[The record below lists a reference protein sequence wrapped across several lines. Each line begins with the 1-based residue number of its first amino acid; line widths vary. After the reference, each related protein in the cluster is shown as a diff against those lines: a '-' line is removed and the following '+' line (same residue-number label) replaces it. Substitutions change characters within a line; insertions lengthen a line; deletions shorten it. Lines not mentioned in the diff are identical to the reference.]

1 MSFDSVRYASNR
13 VAAVVIEIDLDRN
26 DSTYDADFLLDPASY
41 GTPKT
46 TDDSRAYLAG
56 SIITHRWSNCQI
68 PGLSTL
74 PLIKNFEDV
83 NTYPSKVKPGESI
96 GDTARF
102 TAKLDGHF
110 ITDDNYDIPT
120 AYQDGRQL
128 EGSYFAKLIE
138 RNYLK
143 TRPIRVKRGY
153 IENGSFVF
161 TTEHYIVDNY
171 QGPGING
178 VFNIEG
184 RDVLTLTNF
193 NKNKSPLVTDGVL
206 LSSVNNSVTTISFSS
221 ADYVAEYGAI
231 SSTGFISIGKELMSY
246 TVATATTMTVVRAQ
260 FGTTATEHSINAS
273 LQKCDAFESEN
284 IIDIIEYYIDKTEIP
299 STYKDT
305 TNWNA
310 LKAGELSTY
319 NLTNAIFKPAEI
331 KKILNELI
339 QIGGLTVWVDVIA
352 QKIKIVASSLLDNPV
367 ITLNAQEHYIA
378 DTLKTSNKFD
388 KQTTRQFVR
397 WAPLD
402 YSSTEDNNLTR
413 NFRAVD
419 LIEEDA
425 ARENSKSEGKDLVF
439 KWLPNTTDGN
449 QVAVNIVQRN
459 VQRFSILP
467 VEYSVEIDSAYVGD
481 LEGGG
486 NFWIG
491 SIFSMVIPLYVAN
504 PNGQTKTITLQC
516 TSVSASR
523 EPDRYKVTG
532 LAYSAN
538 VVSNADYTIP
548 SGSYTDYVLA
558 TDTTMA
564 AVIADKGVYD
574 YVVLVSNGCNFGA
587 SSTSNA
593 AFRQG
598 TFPSGSTLTL
608 INQGQIIGAGGDGGD
623 GGIVTIEGGC
633 SATNG
638 ANGDAGADAL
648 DITTDATI
656 DNSLGLI
663 GGGGGG
669 GAGGAGICPGD
680 QNGSGGGGGQG
691 DAAGS
696 GGIVTTEPGTNPGT
710 PGTDGTRNS
719 AGLGG
724 DSNAGDGGTLGVAG
738 GNALTGTATGGAA
751 GKAIEFNGNTVTIE
765 AGNNSA
771 QIKGAAS

>member
-1 MSFDSVRYASNR
+1 MSYNSVRYAGNR

-26 DSTYDADFLLDPASY
+26 DPAYDSIFLSDPASY

-46 TDDSRAYLAG
+46 TDDLRAYLEG

-74 PLIKNFEDV
+74 PLIKNLSDV
-83 NTYPSKVKPGESI
+83 RTFPSKVKPGESI

-102 TAKLDGHF
+102 TARLDGHF
-110 ITDDNYDIPT
+110 ITDDNYDLPE
-120 AYQDGRQL
+120 AYRDGRQIK
-128 EGSYFAKLIE
+128 GSYFAKLIE

-161 TTEHYIVDNY
+161 TTEHYIVDNF
-171 QGPGING
+171 QGPGLNG
-178 VFNIEG
+178 DFNIEG

-193 NKNKSPLVTDGVL
+193 NKNKSPAVTDGVL
-206 LSSVNNSVTTISFSS
+206 LAAVNDTATTFSFSS
-221 ADYVAEYGAI
+221 ADYVSEYGAI
-231 SSTGFISIGKELMSY
+231 GATGFISIGKEILGY
-246 TVATATTMTVVRAQ
+246 TVASATTMTVTRAQ
-260 FGTTATEHSINAS
+260 FGTAATEHKINAS
-273 LQKCDAFESEN
+273 LQKCDAFQDVN
-284 IIDIIEYYIDKTEIP
+284 IIDIFSYYIDQTEIP
-299 STYKDT
+299 SSYKDT
-305 TNWNA
+305 VNWNA

-319 NLTNAIFKPAEI
+319 NLTNAIFKPKEI
-331 KKILNELI
+331 KKILNELV
-339 QIGGLTVWVDVIA
+339 QIGGLTVWVDVVA

-367 ITLNAQEHYIA
+367 ITLNDREHYIA
-378 DTLKTSNKFD
+378 DTLKRSNKFD
-388 KQTTRQFVR
+388 KQITRQFVR

-413 NFRAVD
+413 NFRAAD
-419 LIEEDA
+419 LIQEDA
-425 ARENSKSEGKDLVF
+425 ARDNSKSEGKDLVF

-467 VEYSVEIDSAYVGD
+467 VEYSVEVDSAYIGS

-491 SIFSMVIPLYVAN
+491 SIFSMVIPLYMEN

-516 TSVSASR
+516 TSVAAAR
-523 EPDRYKVTG
+523 EPDRYKITG

-538 VVSNADYTIP
+538 VVSNADYVIP

-558 TDTTMA
+558 TDTDMA
-564 AVIADKGVYD
+564 AVIAEKGAAD
-574 YVVLVSNGCNFGA
+574 YVVLISNGCAFGA
-587 SSTSNA
+587 SSTSTP

-608 INQGQIIGAGGDGGD
+608 VNQGQIIGSGGSGGQGGDAFVDAGSCNSTTGLNGTAGG
-623 GGIVTIEGGC
+623 T
-633 SATNG
+633 
-638 ANGDAGADAL
+638 AL
-648 DITTDATI
+648 DLTTDTTL

-669 GAGGAGICPGD
+669 GGGSAGICPELRD
-680 QNGSGGGGGQG
+680 GSGGGGGQG
-691 DAAGS
+691 QVGGTGGLAGL
-696 GGIVTTEPGTNPGT
+696 GDGLPGSVGAN
-710 PGTDGTRNS
+710 GTRNNP
-719 AGLGG
+719 GVGG
-724 DSNAGDGGTLGVAG
+724 DANAGAG
-738 GNALTGTATGGAA
+738 GELGAAGDNATTGSGSGGAA
-751 GKAIEFNGNTVTIE
+751 GKAIEFNGNTVIIE
-765 AGNNSA
+765 AGDNSA
-771 QIKGAAS
+771 QIKGVAS